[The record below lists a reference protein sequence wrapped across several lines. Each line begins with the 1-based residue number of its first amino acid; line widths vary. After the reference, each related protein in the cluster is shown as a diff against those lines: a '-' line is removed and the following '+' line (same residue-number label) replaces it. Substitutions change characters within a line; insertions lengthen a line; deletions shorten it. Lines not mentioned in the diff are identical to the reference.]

1 MGAQVRLKIVIIA
14 NIRPTTLPPIIKPVI
29 ACGPYEKYCDH
40 VYDAVRRT
48 SSKLIPTLFTV
59 PCNVILGIDIS
70 ITFSLKVLSENIGF
84 PDRPNVDNACFEFMI

>member
-1 MGAQVRLKIVIIA
+1 M
-14 NIRPTTLPPIIKPVI
+14 LPPSIKPVI
-29 ACGPYEKYCDH
+29 ACGPNEKYCDH

-59 PCNVILGIDIS
+59 PCNVILGIDTS